1 MNGKVGLTSAT
12 LANAAN
18 RIEEAANEIDAAIMR
33 IDNIISDLDSVW
45 SDENSR
51 KYLEQYPELKE
62 KEFENFKR
70 HEFIVCIT
78 EIKPFA
84 SRCLNTSIPCST
96 HTLIGFMN
104 NRESKVFVCILVTN
118 RATFVFRTIN
128 DKCTFPIGIG
138 LS

>member
-51 KYLEQYPELKE
+51 KYLEQYQELKE

-70 HEFIVCIT
+70 
-78 EIKPFA
+78 A
-84 SRCLNTSIPCST
+84 SHNYSVFLNQVVDTYRRDFLDETSTTVS
-96 HTLIGFMN
+96 
-104 NRESKVFVCILVTN
+104 
-118 RATFVFRTIN
+118 
-128 DKCTFPIGIG
+128 
-138 LS
+138 